1 MSSGISH
8 DPRHKSLPRCAGTAR
23 MVAAGG
29 AKLPAIRAHAGA
41 WLVLLLCSLAA
52 VLPLILRGPSCG
64 HDFDFHLL
72 SWIETA
78 HDWHHHLFNPQWLAT
93 ANYGAGE
100 PRFIFYPPVSWVLGA
115 VAGAGAG
122 LIAGQVEGWTL
133 APVFI
138 SLLAIFGSGL
148 CVYWLAQTL
157 ASRRASLAAACLFV
171 ANPYLLFVTYER
183 TAYGELLA
191 TPLIA
196 LLLLL
201 GLRKILFVPPLA
213 LVIAVLW
220 LTNAPAAVMACYT
233 LALVCLVRL
242 LKERNWGNAVRAAA
256 GCALGLALAGFY
268 LVPAVLEQRWVQIN
282 RAIDTGM
289 RVQDSFLFRFTGEG
303 YHDQVLRT
311 ASILTVILL
320 SVGFVAFAAVILRKK
335 GAGEAPIA
343 IFGWLLAVILF
354 LQFPASL
361 RVWSATPH
369 LAFLQFPWR
378 WLLVGSIVAACLVAM
393 ALSGMEHAASFAS
406 LAVALAVVGVSIWFC
421 SHRFYLHC
429 DEQDLAAGQLA
440 SFYGGAGVQ
449 GTDEYAVVGADNS
462 AIFQDLPQVRLLTLA
477 DAEEPAPEA
486 GDNPEWPGYSLGAID
501 STPGVIAINSWQPEA
516 KQLTLTTTRPA
527 FAVLAL
533 MDYPSW
539 KVTVNGQP
547 ILHRP
552 KREDGL
558 MAVPVGTGRSVVAV
572 RWATSRD
579 IWWGRALSLAGLL
592 VFLITWKIRFPR
604 PTEPPRA

>member
-8 DPRHKSLPRCAGTAR
+8 DPRHQSLPRLAETAR
-23 MVAAGG
+23 MIATGD

-41 WLVLLLCSLAA
+41 WLLLLLCSLAA
-52 VLPLILRGPSCG
+52 VLPLLLRGPSCG

-78 HDWHHHLFNPQWLAT
+78 HDWHHHLLDPQWLAT

-115 VAGAGAG
+115 GFGAAAG
-122 LIAGQVEGWTL
+122 LVVGQVEGWTL

-157 ASRRASLAAACLFV
+157 ASRRASLAAACLFI

-201 GLRKILFVPPLA
+201 ALRKLLSVPLLA
-213 LVIAVLW
+213 LVIAALW
-220 LTNAPAAVMACYT
+220 LTNAPAAVMGCYT
-233 LALVCLVRL
+233 LAFISFLRL
-242 LKERNWGNAVRAAA
+242 LKERDWRNAARSAA

-268 LVPAVLEQRWVQIN
+268 LVPAVVEQRWVQIN
-282 RAIDTGM
+282 RAINTGM

-311 ASILTVILL
+311 ASILTVLVLGIGL
-320 SVGFVAFAAVILRKK
+320 VAFAVISIRKR
-335 GAGEAPIA
+335 GAGEPAIA

-361 RVWSATPH
+361 HLWNAAPH

-378 WLLVGSIVAACLVAM
+378 WLLVASILSACLISM
-393 ALSGMEHAASFAS
+393 ALSGIEHAVSFAS
-406 LAVALAVVGVSIWFC
+406 LTVALAVVAGSIWFC
-421 SHRFYLHC
+421 SHRFYLYC
-429 DEQDLAAGQLA
+429 DEQDLPAGQLS
-440 SFYGGAGVQ
+440 SFFGGAGVQ
-449 GTDEYAVVGADNS
+449 GTDEYAPVNSDNS

-477 DAEEPAPEA
+477 DAEEPAADA

-501 STPGVIAINSWQPEA
+501 STPGVIAINNWQPEA
-516 KQLTLTTTRPA
+516 KQVTLTTTRPA
-527 FAVLAL
+527 YAVLAL

-547 ILHRP
+547 VAIRP
-552 KREDGL
+552 KRDDGL
-558 MAVPVGTGRSVVAV
+558 MTIPIGAGKSTIAVQWT
-572 RWATSRD
+572 TSRD

-592 VFLITWKIRFPR
+592 ILLFLIRKTAGTPSHRK
-604 PTEPPRA
+604 